1 MCARV
6 EGIAIPSAGMWALT
20 FSSRWIR
27 FSADILPAK
36 HLFSTLCDAQP
47 GNSGRFTQRRTRF
60 SQSPNSFSLRLPKLV
75 AP

>member
-6 EGIAIPSAGMWALT
+6 EGMAIPSAGMWALM

-36 HLFSTLCDAQP
+36 HLFSTLCDSQP